1 VSCLYVHGG
10 AAVNLRRRRFA
21 DANSNSHSNSDCNVN
36 TDSNSNSYAYTD
48 RYANGHGHGNCD
60 WVCATTEVYTDAQ
73 AAAYATSTPI
83 SSSV

>member
-1 VSCLYVHGG
+1 VPCLYVHGG

-21 DANSNSHSNSDCNVN
+21 DANSNGHSNSDSDCNVN
-36 TDSNSNSYAYTD
+36 TDGNSNSYTYTD
-48 RYANGHGHGNCD
+48 RYANGHGNCD